1 MLKTIS
7 VIGPDARAVAECAA
21 QLRTRVEAKASTST
35 AGERFEVV
43 EGAGPEQR
51 PDIVV
56 AAVGHA
62 TAEDREVARAVAQAM
77 GVVLLWPFGSDAPSS
92 EWGHTP
98 GWVWCEDVDEVC
110 GWIRALGVDVN
121 EWEVQARRADAERLD
136 RVRIA
141 TRLSATRIA
150 QEVLEDT
157 DTAERARGASGARR
171 VRGARDAWGAWGVS
185 AARGADRFEY
195 LHAAFMARLRLA
207 VLEQGVVFPALP
219 ETQEEAPA
227 RPSAVVGS
235 RASVVLAAAAG
246 LAAGLGLGT
255 MVARLSGPVA
265 GVMVGVLVTLAVV
278 GARLVM
284 LRSEALKARAAKEDA
299 ALRQHWATVVTEVVA
314 RLEIPP
320 VAPRI
325 RSLAME
331 AN

>member
-21 QLRTRVEAKASTST
+21 QLRTRVESKASSST
-35 AGERFEVV
+35 MGERFEVV
-43 EGAGPEQR
+43 EGAGPEQH

-56 AAVGHA
+56 AAVGRA

-77 GVVLLWPFGSDAPSS
+77 GVVLLWPCGSDAPSS
-92 EWGHTP
+92 EWARTP

-110 GWIRALGVDVN
+110 GWIRALGVDIN

-150 QEVLEDT
+150 QEVLED
-157 DTAERARGASGARR
+157 A
-171 VRGARDAWGAWGVS
+171 DADS
-185 AARGADRFEY
+185 FEY

-219 ETQEEAPA
+219 ESLEEAPT
-227 RPSAVVGS
+227 RPASVVGS

-255 MVARLSGPVA
+255 MVGRLA
-265 GVMVGVLVTLAVV
+265 GVLIGVVVGVLVTLTVV

-299 ALRQHWATVVTEVVA
+299 ALRQHWSTVVTEVVA

-325 RSLAME
+325 RNLAME
-331 AN
+331 VN

>member
-7 VIGPDARAVAECAA
+7 VIGPDAHAVAECAA
-21 QLRTRVEAKASTST
+21 QLRTRMESRASSST

-43 EGAGPEQR
+43 EGAGPEQH
-51 PDIVV
+51 PDVVV

-92 EWGHTP
+92 EWARTP

-121 EWEVQARRADAERLD
+121 EWEGQARRADAERLD

-150 QEVLEDT
+150 QEVLEDVGAA
-157 DTAERARGASGARR
+157 DQARGTIGGRGAGGARG
-171 VRGARDAWGAWGVS
+171 VRG
-185 AARGADRFEY
+185 ARGADRFEY

-219 ETQEEAPA
+219 EAQEEAPA
-227 RPSAVVGS
+227 RPAMAVGS
-235 RASVVLAAAAG
+235 RASVVLAAAAD

-255 MVARLSGPVA
+255 MVGRLSGAVA
-265 GVMVGVLVTLAVV
+265 GVIVGVVVALAVV

>member
-21 QLRTRVEAKASTST
+21 QLRTRVEAKASAST

-92 EWGHTP
+92 EWAHTP

-157 DTAERARGASGARR
+157 D
-171 VRGARDAWGAWGVS
+171 
-185 AARGADRFEY
+185 ADRFEC
-195 LHAAFMARLRLA
+195 LHAVFMARLRLA

-219 ETQEEAPA
+219 EVQEEAPA
-227 RPSAVVGS
+227 RPAAAVGS

-255 MVARLSGPVA
+255 MVGRLSGPVV
-265 GVMVGVLVTLAVV
+265 GVIVGVLVALAVV

-299 ALRQHWATVVTEVVA
+299 VLKQHWSAVVTEVVA

>member
-7 VIGPDARAVAECAA
+7 VIGPNARAVAECAA

-92 EWGHTP
+92 EWARTP

-121 EWEVQARRADAERLD
+121 EWEGQARRADAERLD

-157 DTAERARGASGARR
+157 DT
-171 VRGARDAWGAWGVS
+171 
-185 AARGADRFEY
+185 DRFEY
-195 LHAAFMARLRLA
+195 LHAVFMARLRLA
-207 VLEQGVVFPALP
+207 VLEQGVVFPVLP
-219 ETQEEAPA
+219 EVQEEGPA
-227 RPSAVVGS
+227 RPAAAMGS

-255 MVARLSGPVA
+255 MVGRLSGPVV
-265 GVMVGVLVTLAVV
+265 GVIVGVLVALAVV

-299 ALRQHWATVVTEVVA
+299 VLRQHWSAVVTEVVA

-325 RSLAME
+325 RSLAVE

>member
-21 QLRTRVEAKASTST
+21 QLRTRVEAKASAST

-92 EWGHTP
+92 EWASTP

-136 RVRIA
+136 RVRIS

-150 QEVLEDT
+150 QEVLEET
-157 DTAERARGASGARR
+157 D
-171 VRGARDAWGAWGVS
+171 
-185 AARGADRFEY
+185 ADRFEY
-195 LHAAFMARLRLA
+195 LHAVFMARLRLA

-219 ETQEEAPA
+219 EVQEEAPA
-227 RPSAVVGS
+227 RPAVAVGS

-255 MVARLSGPVA
+255 MVGRLSGPVA
-265 GVMVGVLVTLAVV
+265 GVIVGVMVTLAVV

-299 ALRQHWATVVTEVVA
+299 VLRQHWSAVVTEVVA

>member
-7 VIGPDARAVAECAA
+7 VIGPDARVVAECAA
-21 QLRTRVEAKASTST
+21 QLRTRVEAKTSSST

-43 EGAGPEQR
+43 EGAGPER
-51 PDIVV
+51 HPDVVV

-92 EWGHTP
+92 EWADTP
-98 GWVWCEDVDEVC
+98 GWVWCEDADEVC
-110 GWIRALGVDVN
+110 EWIRELCVDVN

-150 QEVLEDT
+150 QDVLED
-157 DTAERARGASGARR
+157 
-171 VRGARDAWGAWGVS
+171 V
-185 AARGADRFEY
+185 GADRFEY
-195 LHAAFMARLRLA
+195 LHAVFMARLRLA

-219 ETQEEAPA
+219 EAQEEAPA
-227 RPSAVVGS
+227 RPAAAVGS

-255 MVARLSGPVA
+255 MVGRLSGPVV
-265 GVMVGVLVTLAVV
+265 GVIVGVLVTLAVV

-299 ALRQHWATVVTEVVA
+299 VLRQHWSAVVTEVVA

>member
-7 VIGPDARAVAECAA
+7 VIGPDARVVAECAA
-21 QLRTRVEAKASTST
+21 QLRTRVEAKASAST

-43 EGAGPEQR
+43 EGAGPER
-51 PDIVV
+51 HPDVVV

-92 EWGHTP
+92 EWTSTP

-136 RVRIA
+136 RVRIS

-150 QEVLEDT
+150 QEVLEDAGAA
-157 DTAERARGASGARR
+157 DQARDASGARR
-171 VRGARDAWGAWGVS
+171 VRGARGAWGAS

-219 ETQEEAPA
+219 EAQEEAPA

-255 MVARLSGPVA
+255 MVGRLSGPVA
-265 GVMVGVLVTLAVV
+265 GVIVGVLVTLAVL

>member
-7 VIGPDARAVAECAA
+7 VIGPNARAVAECAA

-56 AAVGHA
+56 AVVGHA
-62 TAEDREVARAVAQAM
+62 SAEDREVARAVAQAM

-150 QEVLEDT
+150 QEVLED
-157 DTAERARGASGARR
+157 ASAGDG
-171 VRGARDAWGAWGVS
+171 VRGARDIS
-185 AARGADRFEY
+185 GADGFEY

-219 ETQEEAPA
+219 QVQEEAPA
-227 RPSAVVGS
+227 RPAAVMGS
-235 RASVVLAAAAG
+235 RASVVLVAAAG

-255 MVARLSGPVA
+255 MVGRFLGPLA
-265 GVMVGVLVTLAVV
+265 GVIVGVLVTLAVV

-284 LRSEALKARAAKEDA
+284 LRSDALRARTAKEDA
-299 ALRQHWATVVTEVVA
+299 ALRQHWSAVVTEVVA

-325 RSLAME
+325 RDLAME

>member
-21 QLRTRVEAKASTST
+21 QLRTRVEDKANSST

-43 EGAGPEQR
+43 EGAGPEQH

-62 TAEDREVARAVAQAM
+62 SAEDREVARAVAQAM

-92 EWGHTP
+92 EWASTP

-110 GWIRALGVDVN
+110 GWIRALGVDLN

-157 DTAERARGASGARR
+157 DTADRARGASGPRR
-171 VRGARDAWGAWGVS
+171 VRGARGAWGVWGAS
-185 AARGADRFEY
+185 AARDADRFEY
-195 LHAAFMARLRLA
+195 LHAVFMARLRLA

-219 ETQEEAPA
+219 EVQEEAPA
-227 RPSAVVGS
+227 RPAVAVGS

-255 MVARLSGPVA
+255 MVGRLSGPV
-265 GVMVGVLVTLAVV
+265 VGVIVGVVVTLAVV

-284 LRSEALKARAAKEDA
+284 LRSEALKAHAAKEDA
-299 ALRQHWATVVTEVVA
+299 VLRQHWAAVVTEVVA
-314 RLEIPP
+314 RLAIPP

>member
-7 VIGPDARAVAECAA
+7 VIGPNARAVAECAA

-35 AGERFEVV
+35 AGEGFEVV

-110 GWIRALGVDVN
+110 EWIRALGVDVN

-157 DTAERARGASGARR
+157 D
-171 VRGARDAWGAWGVS
+171 
-185 AARGADRFEY
+185 ADRFEY
-195 LHAAFMARLRLA
+195 LHAVFMARLRLA
-207 VLEQGVVFPALP
+207 VLEQGVVFPVLP
-219 ETQEEAPA
+219 EVQEEAPA
-227 RPSAVVGS
+227 RPAATMGS
-235 RASVVLAAAAG
+235 RAGVVLAAAAG

-255 MVARLSGPVA
+255 MVGRLSGPVV
-265 GVMVGVLVTLAVV
+265 GVIVGVLVALAVV

-299 ALRQHWATVVTEVVA
+299 VLRQHWSAVVTEVVA

>member
-7 VIGPDARAVAECAA
+7 VIGPDARVVAECAA
-21 QLRTRVEAKASTST
+21 QLRTRVEAKTSSST

-43 EGAGPEQR
+43 EGAGPER
-51 PDIVV
+51 HPDVVV

-92 EWGHTP
+92 EWADTP
-98 GWVWCEDVDEVC
+98 GWVWCEDADEVC
-110 GWIRALGVDVN
+110 EWIRELCVDVN

-150 QEVLEDT
+150 QEVLED
-157 DTAERARGASGARR
+157 A
-171 VRGARDAWGAWGVS
+171 
-185 AARGADRFEY
+185 GADRFEY
-195 LHAAFMARLRLA
+195 LHAVFMARLRLA

-219 ETQEEAPA
+219 EAQEDAPA
-227 RPSAVVGS
+227 RPAAAVSS

-255 MVARLSGPVA
+255 MVGRLSGPVV
-265 GVMVGVLVTLAVV
+265 GVIVGVLVTLAVV

-299 ALRQHWATVVTEVVA
+299 VLRQHWSAVVTEVVA

>member
-7 VIGPDARAVAECAA
+7 VIGPDAHAVAECAA
-21 QLRTRVEAKASTST
+21 QLRTRMESRASSST

-43 EGAGPEQR
+43 EGAGPEQH
-51 PDIVV
+51 PDVVV

-92 EWGHTP
+92 EWARTP

-121 EWEVQARRADAERLD
+121 EWEGQARRADAERLD

-150 QEVLEDT
+150 QEVLEDVGAA
-157 DTAERARGASGARR
+157 DQARGTIGGRGAGGARG
-171 VRGARDAWGAWGVS
+171 VRG
-185 AARGADRFEY
+185 ARGADRFEY

-219 ETQEEAPA
+219 EAQEEAPA
-227 RPSAVVGS
+227 RPAMAVGS

-255 MVARLSGPVA
+255 MVGRLSGAVA
-265 GVMVGVLVTLAVV
+265 GVIVGVVVALAVV

>member
-7 VIGPDARAVAECAA
+7 VIGPDARVVAECAA
-21 QLRTRVEAKASTST
+21 QLRTRVEAKTSSST

-92 EWGHTP
+92 EWARTP

-121 EWEVQARRADAERLD
+121 EWEGQARRADAERLD

-157 DTAERARGASGARR
+157 DT
-171 VRGARDAWGAWGVS
+171 
-185 AARGADRFEY
+185 DRFEY
-195 LHAAFMARLRLA
+195 LHAVFMARLRLA
-207 VLEQGVVFPALP
+207 VLEQGVVFPVLP
-219 ETQEEAPA
+219 EVQEEAPA
-227 RPSAVVGS
+227 RPAAAMGS

-255 MVARLSGPVA
+255 MVGRLSGPVV
-265 GVMVGVLVTLAVV
+265 GVIVGVLVALAVV

-299 ALRQHWATVVTEVVA
+299 VLRQHWSAVVTEVVA

-325 RSLAME
+325 RSLAVE

>member
-7 VIGPDARAVAECAA
+7 VIGPDAHAVAECAA
-21 QLRTRVEAKASTST
+21 QLRTRMESRGSSST

-43 EGAGPEQR
+43 EGAGPEQH
-51 PDIVV
+51 PDVVV

-77 GVVLLWPFGSDAPSS
+77 GVVLLWPFDSDAPSS
-92 EWGHTP
+92 EWARTP

-121 EWEVQARRADAERLD
+121 EWEGQARRADAERLD

-150 QEVLEDT
+150 QEVLEDVGAA
-157 DTAERARGASGARR
+157 DQARGIIG
-171 VRGARDAWGAWGVS
+171 VRGAGGARGVRG
-185 AARGADRFEY
+185 ARGADRFEY
-195 LHAAFMARLRLA
+195 LHAAFMARLRVA

-219 ETQEEAPA
+219 EAQEEAPA
-227 RPSAVVGS
+227 RPAMAVGS

-255 MVARLSGPVA
+255 MVGRLSGPVA
-265 GVMVGVLVTLAVV
+265 GVIVGVVVALAVV

>member
-21 QLRTRVEAKASTST
+21 LLRTRVEKKASSST

-43 EGAGPEQR
+43 EGAGPEQH

-92 EWGHTP
+92 EWASIP

-121 EWEVQARRADAERLD
+121 EWEGQARRADAERLD

-141 TRLSATRIA
+141 TRLSATRIS
-150 QEVLEDT
+150 QEVLEDVGAA
-157 DTAERARGASGARR
+157 DQARGTIGGRGAGGARG
-171 VRGARDAWGAWGVS
+171 VRG
-185 AARGADRFEY
+185 ARGADRFEY

-207 VLEQGVVFPALP
+207 VLEQGVVFPVLP
-219 ETQEEAPA
+219 EAQEEAPA
-227 RPSAVVGS
+227 RPSAAVGS

-255 MVARLSGPVA
+255 MVGRLSGPVA
-265 GVMVGVLVTLAVV
+265 GVIVGVLVTLAVV

>member
-21 QLRTRVEAKASTST
+21 QLRTRVEAKASAST

-43 EGAGPEQR
+43 EGAGPER
-51 PDIVV
+51 HPDVVV

-77 GVVLLWPFGSDAPSS
+77 GVVLLWPVGSDAPSS
-92 EWGHTP
+92 EWASTP

-136 RVRIA
+136 RVRIS

-157 DTAERARGASGARR
+157 DAADR
-171 VRGARDAWGAWGVS
+171 VRGTRDVRSAWGARGTS
-185 AARGADRFEY
+185 AARSARSAEGFEY
-195 LHAAFMARLRLA
+195 LHAVFMARLRLA

-227 RPSAVVGS
+227 RPVAAVGS

-255 MVARLSGPVA
+255 MVGRLSGPAA
-265 GVMVGVLVTLAVV
+265 GVIVGVVVTLAVV

-299 ALRQHWATVVTEVVA
+299 VLRQHWSAVVTEVVA

-325 RSLAME
+325 RSLALE

>member
-7 VIGPDARAVAECAA
+7 VIGPDAHAVAECAA
-21 QLRTRVEAKASTST
+21 QLRTRMESRGSSST

-43 EGAGPEQR
+43 EGAGPEQH
-51 PDIVV
+51 PDVVV

-92 EWGHTP
+92 EWARTP

-121 EWEVQARRADAERLD
+121 EWEGQARRADAERLD

-150 QEVLEDT
+150 QEVLEDVGAA
-157 DTAERARGASGARR
+157 DLARGTIG
-171 VRGARDAWGAWGVS
+171 VRGAGGAREVRG
-185 AARGADRFEY
+185 ARGADRFEY
-195 LHAAFMARLRLA
+195 LHAAFMARLRVA

-219 ETQEEAPA
+219 EAQEEAPA
-227 RPSAVVGS
+227 RPAMAVGS

-255 MVARLSGPVA
+255 MVGRLSGPVA
-265 GVMVGVLVTLAVV
+265 GVIVGVVVALAVV